1 MLSILLSFRH
11 PFISKEERDLIE
23 VSLGKQPI
31 LPSLNR
37 TMSTSD
43 SIISELDGSEIGH
56 DDEEPII
63 TISNDQSKSPAIPF
77 KAIFTSIPFWAIMV
91 AHSCQNWGFYTL
103 LAELPTYMSRILH
116 FDIKEVRNQSRVSGV
131 NGIRKMFCIGAAE
144 VL

>member
-37 TMSTSD
+37 TMSASD

-56 DDEEPII
+56 GDEDPII
-63 TISNDQSKSPAIPF
+63 TIVNDPPKSPKIPF
-77 KAIFTSIPFWAIMV
+77 KAIFTSIPFWGIMV

>member
-1 MLSILLSFRH
+1 M
-11 PFISKEERDLIE
+11 IE

-37 TMSTSD
+37 TMSASD

-63 TISNDQSKSPAIPF
+63 TIVNDPPKSPKIPF

-116 FDIKEVRNQSRVSGV
+116 FDIKEVRNQCKNGV
-131 NGIRKMFCIGAAE
+131 WSKEFF
-144 VL
+144 